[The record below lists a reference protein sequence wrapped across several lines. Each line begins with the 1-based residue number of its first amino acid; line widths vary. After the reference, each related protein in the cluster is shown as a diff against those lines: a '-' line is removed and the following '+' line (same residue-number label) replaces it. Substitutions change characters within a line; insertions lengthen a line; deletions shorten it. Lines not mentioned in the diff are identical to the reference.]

1 MQALPSHVSDSQRCS
16 TFPPSRV
23 FCLLPPPSAPS
34 CSTLESASSLQTSEK
49 FGTALCPP
57 VPCSLGTQEGLKD
70 WKDLTLSSA
79 TTHPL
84 CLLLPTRSQAIFCF
98 PAMGQGPSTHQ
109 DQFGCHS
116 PRSGNSAWPQPPSSC
131 QRQKTT
137 CMNPALL
144 APEEALSQLSGAGT
158 FIFVAT

>member
-79 TTHPL
+79 TSHPL

-98 PAMGQGPSTHQ
+98 PATGQGPSTHQ
-109 DQFGCHS
+109 DQSGCHS

-131 QRQKTT
+131 PETKDN
-137 CMNPALL
+137 MHESSPAGTRG
-144 APEEALSQLSGAGT
+144 ALSQLFGTGT